1 MLCYEM
7 TCNVMKWHS
16 MWCNVIEYYDLQ
28 YFAMPSLTISL
39 KCYLKCLKITKKLEC
54 HLNTLQTF

>member
-1 MLCYEM
+1 MLCYEMTRNAKYCYEM
-7 TCNVMKWHS
+7 TCNVMKCHS

-39 KCYLKCLKITKKLEC
+39 KCYLKSL
-54 HLNTLQTF
+54 